1 MQPMPQ
7 SICAIVCIYVCFGP
21 TQRLLPGVSIYSL
34 YTNCCSCSSPRRV
47 VSPSALSSLSDS
59 SPPVHVWFHYS
70 KDDPIPP
77 ITVSSRF
84 SPSTGCPHMPDVIS
98 LSDPRQ
104 RRRKYQDWWT
114 SLRFESVAFFIF
126 SNSPTLCRKILFQ
139 NSFLACSPVIE
150 ISNCV
155 LRIFIACHGSYICR
169 GVRTTLFVSA
179 IWTFVGS
186 LQRSGWNGTGWVSF
200 TSTLIIFISNLHC
213 F

>member
-59 SPPVHVWFHYS
+59 SPPAHIWFHYS

-77 ITVSSRF
+77 ITISSSRF
-84 SPSTGCPHMPDVIS
+84 SPSTGCLHMPDVIS

-114 SLRFESVAFFIF
+114 SLRFKSVAFFIF
-126 SNSPTLCRKILFQ
+126 IFPILLHFAAK
-139 NSFLACSPVIE
+139 SSSRTVFLHAVPLLRFLTACWGYS
-150 ISNCV
+150 
-155 LRIFIACHGSYICR
+155 
-169 GVRTTLFVSA
+169 
-179 IWTFVGS
+179 
-186 LQRSGWNGTGWVSF
+186 
-200 TSTLIIFISNLHC
+200 
-213 F
+213 